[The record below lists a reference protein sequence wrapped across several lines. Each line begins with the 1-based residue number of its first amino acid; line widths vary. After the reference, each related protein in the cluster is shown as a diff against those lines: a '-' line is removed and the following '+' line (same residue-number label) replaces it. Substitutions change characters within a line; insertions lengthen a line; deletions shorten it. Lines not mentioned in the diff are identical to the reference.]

1 MSKKNHLLEKS
12 EIGRHVHMK
21 YKIAVSGAAETGHCN
36 RESLELAMEMGKEIA
51 RQNGVLLTGATIG
64 IPYWAARGAKE
75 EGGISIGL
83 SPAATEKAHVKTYH
97 LPVDYF
103 DLIIYTGFDYS
114 GRNLFLTRSADAVVV
129 ICGRM
134 GTLNEFT
141 IAFED
146 AKPIGVLEG
155 TGGAADMIREI
166 VARAHRGPGKIV
178 YDSDPKRLLGK
189 LLELVKKEKIVLIKE
204 ESKNNKNKHKN
215 SADSYGRE

>member
-1 MSKKNHLLEKS
+1 MSKKS
-12 EIGRHVHMK
+12 HMK

-36 RESLELAMEMGKEIA
+36 QGVLEIAMEMGKEIV
-51 RQNGVLLTGATIG
+51 RQNGVLLTGATMG
-64 IPYWAARGAKE
+64 IPYWAARGVKE

-97 LPVDYF
+97 LPMDYF

-114 GRNLFLTRSADAVVV
+114 GRNLLLTRSADAIIV

-155 TGGAADMIREI
+155 TGGTADMIREI
-166 VARAHRGPGKIV
+166 VARSHRGPGKIV
-178 YDSDPKRLLGK
+178 YDADPKRLLEK
-189 LLELVKKEKIVLIKE
+189 LLKLVKKEKAVL
-204 ESKNNKNKHKN
+204 
-215 SADSYGRE
+215 G

>member
-1 MSKKNHLLEKS
+1 MSKKS
-12 EIGRHVHMK
+12 HMK
-21 YKIAVSGAAETGHCN
+21 YKVAVSGAAETEHCN
-36 RESLELAMEMGKEIA
+36 SGALEMAREIGKEIV

-64 IPYWAARGAKE
+64 IPYEAARGAKE

-97 LPVDYF
+97 LPTDYF

-114 GRNLFLTRSADAVVV
+114 GRNLLLTRSADAIII

-155 TGGAADMIREI
+155 TGGTADMIREI
-166 VARAHRGPGKIV
+166 VARSHRGPGKIV
-178 YDSDPKRLLGK
+178 YDSDPKRLLEK
-189 LLELVKKEKIVLIKE
+189 LLKLIKKEKVMLIE
-204 ESKNNKNKHKN
+204 EKVKNGKSNPNKH
-215 SADSYGRE
+215 DDDLRE